1 MVPVV
6 STERT
11 AQHQPIDDLIQPFTI
26 ERSGVRGRLLRLG
39 PVVDELIRQAGHPA
53 PVDVLMGEVVALG
66 GVLASTLK
74 YDGVF
79 TLQTS
84 GDGPVRTLMMDAT
97 SEGELRCYAGLK
109 DEELEA
115 RRAEQSDLEEP
126 EVATWLGKGHMAF
139 TVDQGP
145 STQRYQGIV
154 ELSGPRLADCLL
166 HYFRQSEQVNAG
178 IIVAAAKRDGVW
190 RAGALLV
197 QRVPDEGG
205 AGREEVGEEAVG
217 EEDWRRA
224 LVLAA
229 SCTAD
234 ELLDP
239 ELPPN
244 DLLYRLFHEEG
255 VRVYEPRP
263 LTKGCRCSRG
273 KVENILASLPK
284 SEIDALKEDGEVVM
298 TCQFCNIDFR
308 FDEKELE
315 EVFAE

>member
-1 MVPVV
+1 
-6 STERT
+6 
-11 AQHQPIDDLIQPFTI
+11 
-26 ERSGVRGRLLRLG
+26 
-39 PVVDELIRQAGHPA
+39 
-53 PVDVLMGEVVALG
+53 
-66 GVLASTLK
+66 
-74 YDGVF
+74 
-79 TLQTS
+79 
-84 GDGPVRTLMMDAT
+84 
-97 SEGELRCYAGLK
+97 
-109 DEELEA
+109 
-115 RRAEQSDLEEP
+115 
-126 EVATWLGKGHMAF
+126 MAF

-145 STQRYQGIV
+145 NTERYQGIV
-154 ELSGPRLADCLL
+154 ELTGPRLADCLL

-178 IIVAAAKRDGVW
+178 IIVAAAERDGVW

-205 AGREEVGEEAVG
+205 ETREEVG

-229 SCTAD
+229 SCSKD

-239 ELPPN
+239 DLPPN

-255 VRVYEPRP
+255 VRVFEPRGFS
-263 LTKGCRCSRG
+263 KGCRCTRG

-298 TCQFCNIDFR
+298 TCQFCNVAFR

>member
-6 STERT
+6 NVQAKQQRP
-11 AQHQPIDDLIQPFTI
+11 AADDLVQPFII

-39 PVVDELIRQAGHPA
+39 PVIDELIRQAGHPA
-53 PVDVLMGEVVALG
+53 PVDTLMGEVVALG

-97 SEGELRCYAGLK
+97 SQGALRAYAGVK
-109 DEELEA
+109 EEELEV
-115 RRAEQSDLEEP
+115 RRAEAATLDEP
-126 EVATWLGKGHMAF
+126 EVETWLGKGHMAF

-145 STQRYQGIV
+145 NTERYQGIV
-154 ELSGPRLADCLL
+154 ELTGPRLADCLL

-178 IIVAAAKRDGVW
+178 IIVATGERQGGW

-205 AGREEVGEEAVG
+205 ESHAEVG

-229 SCTAD
+229 SCSTE

-239 ELPPN
+239 ALSPN

-255 VRVYEPRP
+255 VRVFEPRGYA
-263 LTKGCRCSRG
+263 KGCRCTRG
-273 KVENILASLPK
+273 KVENILASLPQ
-284 SEIDALKEDGEVVM
+284 SEIEALKEDGEVVM

-308 FDEKELE
+308 FNEEELE

>member
-1 MVPVV
+1 VVLVV
-6 STERT
+6 SLEET
-11 AQHQPIDDLIQPFTI
+11 AQQHPTDDLVQPFII

-53 PVDVLMGEVVALG
+53 PVDTLMGEVVALG
-66 GVLASTLK
+66 AVLASTLK

-97 SEGELRCYAGLK
+97 SQGALRAYAGVK
-109 DEELEA
+109 EEELEA
-115 RRAEQSDLEEP
+115 RLAEAPDLSEP

-145 STQRYQGIV
+145 STERYQGIV
-154 ELSGPRLADCLL
+154 ELFGPRLADCLL

-178 IIVAAAKRDGVW
+178 IIVAAAERDGVW

-197 QRVPDEGG
+197 QRVPGEGG
-205 AGREEVGEEAVG
+205 DSREEVG

-239 ELPPN
+239 ALPAN

-255 VRVYEPRP
+255 VRVFEPRP
-263 LTKGCRCSRG
+263 LSKGCRCSRG
-273 KVENILASLPK
+273 KVENIFASLPK

>member
-6 STERT
+6 SEEDR
-11 AQHQPIDDLIQPFTI
+11 QPQPPADDLVQPFII

-39 PVVDELIRQAGHPA
+39 SVVDELIRQAGHPA
-53 PVDVLMGEVVALG
+53 PVDVLIGEVVALG
-66 GVLASTLK
+66 SVLASTLK

-97 SEGELRCYAGLK
+97 SAGDLRAYAGVNE
-109 DEELEA
+109 EELAA
-115 RRAEQSDLEEP
+115 RRAGAEDLEEP
-126 EVATWLGKGHMAF
+126 EIARWLGKGHMAF

-145 STQRYQGIV
+145 NTERYQGIV
-154 ELSGPRLADCLL
+154 ELTGPRLADCLL

-178 IIVAAAKRDGVW
+178 FIVAADKRDGVW

-197 QRVPDEGG
+197 QRIPEDGG
-205 AGREEVGEEAVG
+205 RNAGFGAEEVG

-229 SCTAD
+229 SCSKD

-239 ELPPN
+239 RLAPN

-255 VRVYEPRP
+255 VRVFEPRGFA
-263 LTKGCRCSRG
+263 KGCRCTRG

-298 TCQFCNIDFR
+298 TCQFCNVDFR

-315 EVFAE
+315 AVFAD